1 MTTKS
6 SPRRASHA
14 GSPAIGRGL
23 AAAFVLLLTAT
34 GTQAADSPPAAPLRV
49 AVYDV
54 PPYGSVEADGSIDG
68 VSVDLWR
75 RAAEAMGRDYRLV
88 PVHEMEAILEGL
100 ERRDYDAAIGAIT
113 ITPGRLARVDFSYPA
128 HRSGVA
134 VAVRKDSGPLAAFM
148 NYGAVVAELSP
159 LIALT
164 LALLLVMGVAMWIA
178 ERPMRKLNHN
188 SAVASLRDGVYW
200 AVVTM
205 TTVGYGD
212 KTPKTAGGRMIAVLW
227 MLVSVALISIL
238 STSIISKMTAD
249 RLASGLRLTEADLG
263 GRRLAAV
270 AHSSGAEWLDDRRL
284 RYAPFADLPQ
294 ALTALEQGHA
304 DAVVNSVG
312 ALQYLIGSRFKG
324 TVEPPQGVLEP
335 AYMAVALP
343 PGSALKKPLDRALI
357 EITGSQEWR
366 ADRGE
371 LFRAV
376 GGSGRHAVIAR
387 SGATKNSRGRGA
399 AAVALDRRGAP
410 LLVMTIPSIAASFGR
425 VAGYTMHS
433 ISMEPTVQVA
443 KWGDSLAIRIPA
455 AVAEALELKAG
466 DEVEIRVEGAR
477 RIRA

>member
-1 MTTKS
+1 MMTMPS
-6 SPRRASHA
+6 SHA
-14 GSPAIGRGL
+14 TCASLSFVGRSV
-23 AAAFVLLLTAT
+23 AAALALLLFGA
-34 GTQAADSPPAAPLRV
+34 GAAADEAPARAPLRV

-54 PPYGSVEADGSIDG
+54 PPYGSAEPDGSING

-75 RAAEAMGRDYRLV
+75 RSAEVLGLEYRLV
-88 PVHEMEAILEGL
+88 PISQMETILAGL
-100 ERRDYDAAIGAIT
+100 ERREFDAAIGAIT
-113 ITPGRLARVDFSYPA
+113 ITPERLARVDFSYPA

-134 VAVRKDSGPLAAFM
+134 VAVRKDSGPLAAFL

-164 LALLLVMGVAMWIA
+164 LALLLAMGVAMWLA
-178 ERPMRKLNHN
+178 ERPMRSMNHD

-212 KTPKTAGGRMIAVLW
+212 KTPKTTVGRMIAILW

-249 RLASGLRLTEADLG
+249 RVASGLRLTEADLSG
-263 GRRLAAV
+263 KRLAAV
-270 AHSSGAEWLDDRRL
+270 AHSSGAEYLDDRHL
-284 RYAPFADLPQ
+284 RYAPFDDLPA

-304 DAVVNSVG
+304 DAVVNSIG
-312 ALQYLIGSRFKG
+312 ALQYLIGTRFKG

-366 ADRGE
+366 RIED
-371 LFRAV
+371 
-376 GGSGRHAVIAR
+376 SY
-387 SGATKNSRGRGA
+387 
-399 AAVALDRRGAP
+399 
-410 LLVMTIPSIAASFGR
+410 FGR
-425 VAGYTMHS
+425 
-433 ISMEPTVQVA
+433 
-443 KWGDSLAIRIPA
+443 
-455 AVAEALELKAG
+455 
-466 DEVEIRVEGAR
+466 
-477 RIRA
+477 